1 MYRSTRRYA
10 KQSRDELHRMN
21 HPDQAAIHDAFGTVI
36 GAVVIVALFVITS
49 IVFWHVAVPVIAVL
63 LVAFVMVRY
72 RRLKRMSPAQRDAY
86 AKRPVNLGSRPVR
99 MR

>member
-1 MYRSTRRYA
+1 
-10 KQSRDELHRMN
+10 MN
-21 HPDQAAIHDAFGTVI
+21 HPDQVAIHDAFRAVI
-36 GAVVIVALFVITS
+36 GALVIVALVVIAS

-86 AKRPVNLGSRPVR
+86 VKRPINFGSRPVR